1 MKYKNLLFSAGIIGF
16 AIACSSTKQAQTS
29 SKHTAAI
36 VAEPAIDLDTIKVL
50 AEEPPKK
57 KIYQATNT
65 KTSDI
70 IHTKLWVSFDWALSR
85 LNGKAELLVKPYF
98 YPTNMLYLNAR
109 GMDIKSVKGLALVRK
124 AIILKP
130 GQKVKEEDS
139 NTEIP
144 LNLKYT
150 YTNDS
155 IRIDLGKVLTKDD
168 KYKIEIEYVAKPNE
182 LKEGGSG
189 AITSDKG
196 LYFINPTGS
205 DPDKMPQIWTQ
216 GETQSNSA
224 WFPTIDNPTEKMTN
238 EIYMTVDDKYTTL
251 SNGLLKES
259 KKNTDGTRTDHW
271 VMDMPH
277 APYLVMMGVGEFK
290 KVTDEPWNG
299 KEISYYVEK
308 EYEPHA
314 KAIFGK
320 TKKMVEFYSNKLGVA
335 YPWQKY
341 SQIVVRDYVSGAM
354 ENTSATLHGDF
365 VCYQTTREMIDGAKG
380 ESTIAHEL
388 FHQWF
393 GDLASCESWSNLPL
407 NESFATYGEYMW
419 EEFENGRDA
428 ADDHHAQSRFGYF
441 AQANQKQVDLVRF
454 DYEQRED
461 MFDAFSYNKGG
472 QVLHMLR
479 KYVGDDAFYGSLKL
493 YLERNKFKT
502 AEVHDLRL
510 AFEEVTGEDLNWF
523 FNEWFYA
530 KGHPDLDVKKSYDAS
545 TKKLKLEITQK
556 QDFKVA
562 PLYKLPIDID
572 IYSGGKKERKRIWI
586 DDVKNTIML
595 DVAANPDLVNIDAER
610 QLLAKMNYEK
620 TKEEFI
626 FQYKN
631 APLWGDRDEA
641 LDYFKEHMT
650 DKDVV
655 EIVKTIAQN
664 DPWKKFRSE
673 AIGLLSTIAKD
684 KETEIKPILVSIAT
698 KDASTKTRAAA
709 IKALA
714 ANYKGDDLTALYEA
728 ALNEQSY
735 AIVSEGF
742 DAIAKTNTELAM
754 KKAKQLESEN
764 SKEIMFSIMDL
775 YSKNG
780 SDDNHE
786 YFKSIKK
793 NFSGF
798 ELMGYGNMY
807 GKYLKRVT
815 KPETALDGAQQ
826 IAKIGKSD
834 NKYVK
839 YAAQKV
845 MNDNLVKVWQ
855 DKEDKLNAKIEK
867 AKKDPSTSSA
877 SELEKMTTELKT
889 ISETKKQIVEL
900 YNSIK
905 K

>member
-1 MKYKNLLFSAGIIGF
+1 MAIKQLLFTAGIIGF
-16 AIACSSTKQAQTS
+16 AIACSSSKKAQTTS
-29 SKHTAAI
+29 QPVTL

-57 KIYQATNT
+57 KIYQASIT
-65 KTSDI
+65 KTNDI
-70 IHTKLWVSFDWALSR
+70 IHTKLWVSFDWQKSY

-98 YPTNMLYLNAR
+98 YPTNTLYLNAR
-109 GMDIKSVKGLALVRK
+109 GMDIKSIKGTALVYK
-124 AIILKP
+124 PLMVKP
-130 GQKVKEEDS
+130 GQKIKEEDS
-139 NTEIP
+139 YTSLP
-144 LNLKYT
+144 LNVTYT
-150 YTNDS
+150 YSNDS
-155 IRIDLGKVLTKDD
+155 IRIDLGKTFKKEE

-182 LKEGGSG
+182 LKKGGSQ
-189 AITSDKG
+189 AISDDKG

-224 WFPTIDNPTEKMTN
+224 WFPTIDNPGEKMTN
-238 EIYMTVDDKYTTL
+238 EIYMTVDNKYTTL
-251 SNGLLKES
+251 SNGLMVES
-259 KKNTDGTRTDHW
+259 VKNTDGTRTDHW
-271 VMDMPH
+271 KMDQPH

-290 KVTDEPWNG
+290 KVVDEPWNG

-320 TKKMVEFYSNKLGVA
+320 TKKMVEFYSTRLGVPYA
-335 YPWQKY
+335 WPKY
-341 SQIVVRDYVSGAM
+341 AQIVVRDYVSGAM

-365 VCYQTTREMIDGAKG
+365 VCYQTTREIIDGAKG

-393 GDLASCESWSNLPL
+393 GDLATCESWSNLPL

-419 EEFENGRDA
+419 EEFEHGRDA
-428 ADDHHAQSRFGYF
+428 ADDHHASSRFGYF
-441 AQANQKQVDLVRF
+441 AQSNQKQVDLVRF

-479 KYVGDDAFYGSLKL
+479 KYVGDDAFYASLKL

-510 AFEEVTGEDLNWF
+510 AFEETTGEDMNWF

-530 KGHPDLDVKKSYDAS
+530 KGHPELEVKKSYDA
-545 TKKLKLEITQK
+545 TAKKIKLEITQK
-556 QDFKVA
+556 QDLKTT

-572 IYSGGKKERKRIWI
+572 VYVGGKKERTRVWI
-586 DDVKNTIML
+586 DDVKNTIFL
-595 DVAANPDLVNIDAER
+595 NVASTPDLVNFDAER
-610 QLLAKMNYEK
+610 QLLAKIDFEK
-620 TKEEFI
+620 SKQEFV

-641 LDYFKEHMT
+641 IDYFKEHMD
-650 DKDVV
+650 DK
-655 EIVKTIAQN
+655 EIVELMKSVAQN
-664 DPWKKFRSE
+664 DPWRKFRNE
-673 AIGLLSTIAKD
+673 AITSLSAIAKD
-684 KETEIKPILVSIAT
+684 KEAEYKPLFVSIAT
-698 KDASTKTRAAA
+698 NTANNTKVRAAA

-714 ANYKGDDLTALYEA
+714 NNYKGDDLTQLYEN

-742 DAIAKTNTELAM
+742 DAIAKTNTDLAM
-754 KKAKQLESEN
+754 KKAKLLEGEN

-775 YSKNG
+775 YAKNG
-780 SDDNHE
+780 TDENHT
-786 YFKSIKK
+786 YFKNIKK

-807 GKYLKRVT
+807 GKFLKRAT
-815 KPETALDGAQQ
+815 KPETAIDGAQQ
-826 IAKIGKSD
+826 LAKIGSSD

-867 AKKDPSTSSA
+867 AKKENQDITGLS
-877 SELEKMTTELKT
+877 TELKT
-889 ISETKKQIVEL
+889 VSDTKKQIVDL
-900 YNSIK
+900 YNTIK

>member
-1 MKYKNLLFSAGIIGF
+1 MAIKHLLLSAGLIGF
-16 AIACSSTKQAQTS
+16 AIACSSTKKTQTAPQPVS
-29 SKHTAAI
+29 IT
-36 VAEPAIDLDTIKVL
+36 AEPAIDLDTIKIL

-57 KIYQATNT
+57 KIYQASVT

-70 IHTKLWVSFDWALSR
+70 IHTKLWVSFDWQKAY
-85 LNGKAELLVKPYF
+85 LNGKAELLIKPYF
-98 YPTNMLYLNAR
+98 YPTSVLYLNAR
-109 GMDIKSVKGLALVRK
+109 GMDIKSIKGSALIYK
-124 AIILKP
+124 PAIVKP
-130 GQKVKEEDS
+130 GQKIKEEDS
-139 NTEIP
+139 YTSMP
-144 LNLKYT
+144 LNVTYT
-150 YTNDS
+150 YANDS
-155 IRIDLGKVLTKDD
+155 IKIELGKTFTKEE

-182 LKEGGSG
+182 LKKGGSS
-189 AITSDKG
+189 AISDDKG
-196 LYFINPTGS
+196 LYFINPTGA

-224 WFPTIDNPTEKMTN
+224 WFPTIDNPGEKMTN
-238 EIYMTVDDKYTTL
+238 EIFMTVDNKYTTL
-251 SNGLLKES
+251 SNGLLVES
-259 KKNTDGTRTDHW
+259 VKNADGTRTDHW
-271 VMDMPH
+271 KMDLPH
-277 APYLVMMGVGEFK
+277 APYLVMMGVGEFV

-320 TKKMVEFYSNKLGVA
+320 TKKMVEFYSNRLGVPYA
-335 YPWQKY
+335 WPKY
-341 SQIVVRDYVSGAM
+341 AQIVVRDYVSGAM

-365 VCYQTTREMIDGAKG
+365 VCYQTSREIIDGAKG

-393 GDLASCESWSNLPL
+393 GDLATCESWSNLPL

-419 EEFENGRDA
+419 EEFEHGRDA
-428 ADDHHAQSRFGYF
+428 ADDHHAASRFGYF
-441 AQANQKQVDLVRF
+441 AQSNQKQVDLVRF

-479 KYVGDDAFYGSLKL
+479 KYVGDDAFYASLKL

-510 AFEEVTGEDLNWF
+510 AFEETTGEDLNWF

-530 KGHPDLDVKKSYDAS
+530 KGHPELEIKKSYDA
-545 TKKLKLEITQK
+545 TAKKVKLEITQK
-556 QDFKVA
+556 QDFKTT

-572 IYSGGKKERKRIWI
+572 VYAGGKKERTRVWI
-586 DDVKNTIML
+586 DDVKNTVYL
-595 DVAANPDLVNIDAER
+595 NVSVNPELMNIDAER
-610 QLLAKMNYEK
+610 QLLAKMDYAK
-620 TKEEFI
+620 SKEEYV

-641 LDYFKEHMT
+641 IDYFKDHMD
-650 DKDVV
+650 DK
-655 EIVKTIAQN
+655 EIVELMKFIAQN
-664 DPWKKFRSE
+664 DPWRKFRQE
-673 AIGLLSTIAKD
+673 AISSLSAIAKD
-684 KETEIKPILVSIAT
+684 KEAEYKPLFVSIAT
-698 KDASTKTRAAA
+698 NAANHTKVRAAA

-714 ANYKGDDLTALYEA
+714 TNYKGDDLMALYEN

-742 DAIAKTNTELAM
+742 DAIAKSNTELAM
-754 KKAKQLESEN
+754 KKAKQLENEN

-775 YSKNG
+775 YAKNG
-780 SDDNHE
+780 TDENHS
-786 YFKSIKK
+786 YFKNIKK

-807 GKYLKRVT
+807 GKYLKRVI
-815 KPETALDGAQQ
+815 KPETALDGARQL
-826 IAKIGKSD
+826 AKIGASD

-839 YAAQKV
+839 YATQKV

-867 AKKDPSTSSA
+867 AKKENQDIAALS
-877 SELEKMTTELKT
+877 SELKMV
-889 ISETKKQIVEL
+889 SDTKKQIVEL
-900 YNSIK
+900 YNTIK